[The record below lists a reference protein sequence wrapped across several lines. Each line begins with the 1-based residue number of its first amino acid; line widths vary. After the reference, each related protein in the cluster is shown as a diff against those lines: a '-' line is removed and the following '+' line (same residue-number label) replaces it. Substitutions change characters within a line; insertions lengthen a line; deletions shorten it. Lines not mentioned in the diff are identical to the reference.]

1 MSVGRGGQDGIDRG
15 NMETQVYRG
24 TFRDNGIGANDS
36 YTLQDVADLEPA
48 GGIDRTEEAELAVLV
63 IHHARTE
70 WDQAVTTQ
78 AAGLRSGFEL
88 SRDEDPGPIT
98 QNRTQVDLSNNAFE
112 GDAPT
117 DALSRQVSTTD
128 PDVLWFALM
137 KAEVGANAE
146 KGGKTFVDNAVI
158 PFREWFGEG
167 PVFRSSDELHLH
179 GRVNVINREVNWVS
193 DIMFTAYWDVRRTD

>member
-1 MSVGRGGQDGIDRG
+1 MSVQRGGQAGLDSSGL
-15 NMETQVYRG
+15 ETQTYRG
-24 TFRDNGIGANDS
+24 TFRDNGIGSNEAYS
-36 YTLQDVADLEPA
+36 LQDVADLEPA
-48 GGIDRTEEAELAVLV
+48 GGISRTEEAELMALV

-88 SRDEDPGPIT
+88 SRDDDIGPLT
-98 QNRTQVDLSNNAFE
+98 QQRTEVDLSNNAYE
-112 GDAPT
+112 GDTPSS
-117 DALSRQVSTTD
+117 ALSRQVVDTD

-146 KGGKTFVDNAVI
+146 KGGKTFVDGQVL
-158 PFREWFGEG
+158 PFRQWFGEG
-167 PVFRSSDELHLH
+167 PIFDSSDDLHLH

-193 DIMFTAYWDVRRTD
+193 DIMFTAYWDVRDR